1 MNTTANNMRPN
12 PLSKILLVATGL
24 ILTVCIV
31 SILITKNRQTAVRA
45 SANRI
50 EKIIAKFD
58 EDADSFYNGII
69 SSEDTNINAYLES
82 MPEEYFTTLFYT
94 NYNISYWSNNNSNY
108 PWHISPILSSSPIYE
123 TNNSFVYS
131 KIYNIDTTDYLVLLL
146 PISNIY
152 NVENKYLHNG
162 FTDIYKV
169 SSNLFPNFKF
179 NNDDEN
185 IVRTSDGKPLFSIKK
200 TDSGIEFTSL
210 FSNIIFILTAVY
222 FAILISFCLFHKT
235 SFSNKRT
242 FLFLEIILLTAVRF
256 VFYFISNVIFKNQN
270 LFSNEYFNEGICIDS
285 CGNLLITASY
295 AMVFAFFILLYCFKF
310 KHEIKNK
317 FQRVV
322 AFVSIGALAGIA
334 CISIYNGIKNSNLA
348 IHFFD
353 LSNID
358 SRSVTISF
366 SMFILMITTVLLCI
380 SISLM
385 LNHEKTIRLMPK
397 YQLPIIII
405 VSIIITIIFNLA
417 NDSRET
423 QMAYRLSQRNIFT
436 RNDLIENDL
445 HEKIEQLKHDSTT
458 YNIDINNLLDNG
470 ESQQFNETLEATF
483 SEKRWQNFHIK
494 YVIADTTSSFTVNN
508 DTLSINSNEYF
519 RSLIDSEGTLI
530 YDNIWFINDIVGIP
544 YLLSLIKT
552 DNYNLWL
559 SLASKYNLEGSGYP
573 ELLST
578 DESYN
583 FQINVLQT
591 SIAIYQNNELIRNIG
606 SFTYPIYYDNNLF
619 NVNVQYT
626 KSNHYKHFTFYN
638 SEGNTIVIS
647 RPYKIS
653 NLYLF
658 PLSILLIGFS
668 LVLVVIHFVL
678 YSNRQITNNTLNN
691 KFQVY
696 VITVIIATFTLIG
709 ILSIYLIVKMNNE
722 KNLRAIQEKTYSL
735 CKDIN
740 MITNNLDTCSQ
751 EIVTAIIKDLSYTNF
766 LDINIYDEDGYLY
779 CTSNEEMFNNNL
791 TSNLINPVAK
801 ASLRKNNRFI
811 CEETIGKYRFMSSYI
826 VFVDKHSHLYV
837 INVPYFVKQTELKK
851 EISDYIT
858 SFINVFLIIVIL
870 TMIIAY
876 LITSKITLP
885 LEKLQDSLANLNLQE
900 NENIKLDFNSND
912 EIGALVEVYN
922 KKVDELRKSAEL
934 LAKSERESAWREMAR
949 QVAHEIKNPL
959 TPMKL
964 STQFIYKMWK
974 ENNENFDTQ
983 FEKYKSSMIAEID
996 NLSDIATAFSSFA
1009 KMPVENKKELNLST
1023 LIKQI
1028 FDFYSQSGVNIS
1040 YNYDKDNIMI
1050 YGDSNLM
1057 SRVFHNI
1064 IRNAIQAYQGTEHAD
1079 DGNLEIKIISN
1090 CLPNN
1095 NISIRIIDNGPGVS
1109 EENKEKIF
1117 APNFTT
1123 KSSGAGLGL
1132 AIVKNIIE
1140 NMNGTIS
1147 LVDRQEPG
1155 AEFEIVLPV
1164 ILPSVS

>member
-12 PLSKILLVATGL
+12 PISKFLLIATGI
-24 ILTVCIV
+24 ILTVCIA

-45 SANRI
+45 TANRI
-50 EKIIAKFD
+50 EKIITKFD
-58 EDADSFYNGII
+58 EDADSFYNVII
-69 SSEDTNINAYLES
+69 SSDTNVNTYLES
-82 MPEEYFTTLFYT
+82 TPEEYFTTLFYT

-131 KIYNIDTTDYLVLLL
+131 KIYNIDSADYLVLLL

-162 FTDIYKV
+162 FTDIYKA
-169 SSNLFPNFKF
+169 SSNLYPNFKF
-179 NNDDEN
+179 YDNDEN

-222 FAILISFCLFHKT
+222 IAILISFSLFNKT
-235 SFSNKRT
+235 SFSNKQT
-242 FLFLEIILLTAVRF
+242 FLFLEIVLLTAARF
-256 VFYFISNVIFKNQN
+256 VFYIISNVIFRNQN

-317 FQRVV
+317 FQKII
-322 AFVSIGALAGIA
+322 AFVLIGALAGIA

-366 SMFILMITTVLLCI
+366 SMFILMVTTVLLCI

-445 HEKIEQLKHDSTT
+445 HEKIEHLKHDSTT

-470 ESQQFNETLEATF
+470 ESQQFNETLETTF

-494 YVIADTTSSFTVNN
+494 YVIADTASSFTINN

-544 YLLSLIKT
+544 YLLSLINT
-552 DNYNLWL
+552 DKYNLWL
-559 SLASKYNLEGSGYP
+559 ILASKYNLEGSGYP

-626 KSNHYKHFTFYN
+626 KSKHYKHFTFYN

-647 RPYKIS
+647 RPYKVS
-653 NLYLF
+653 NLFLF
-658 PLSILLIGFS
+658 PLSILLIGFF
-668 LVLVVIHFVL
+668 LVLIVIHFVL
-678 YSNRQITNNTLNN
+678 YSNKQITKNTLNN
-691 KFQVY
+691 KFQIY

-709 ILSIYLIVKMNNE
+709 VLSIYLIVKMNNE

-735 CKDIN
+735 CKNIN
-740 MITNNLDTCSQ
+740 MITNNLDTCTQ
-751 EIVTAIIKDLSYTNF
+751 EIMTAVINDLSYTNF
-766 LDINIYDEDGYLY
+766 LDINIYDEDGFLY

-791 TSNLINPVAK
+791 TSNLINPIAK

-837 INVPYFVKQTELKK
+837 INIPYFVKQTELKK

-974 ENNENFDTQ
+974 ENNEKFDTQ

-1028 FDFYSQSGVNIS
+1028 YDFYSQSDINIR

-1164 ILPSVS
+1164 IFPSVS